1 MATRMKEFKLILQTT
16 IIVGGTDEQA
26 IDFAKKKAKCLGSNV
41 EIVYLSEVNEDH
53 IHDRILINN
62 L

>member
-1 MATRMKEFKLILQTT
+1 MDAKMKEFKLILQ
-16 IIVGGTDEQA
+16 IAILVGGTDEQA

-41 EIVYLSEVNEDH
+41 EIVYLSEVNEEH
-53 IHDRILINN
+53 IHDRVLINN